1 MRDKEGKHDCFKS
14 KFFKFKEEAY
24 KIAKLYETE
33 FPGYIEEIK
42 ALGTIP
48 FYKKKPKTRI
58 GEGTYLKVSEIPIEF
73 HEVLSKFHKERVEHL
88 KALGWIINKSL

>member
-1 MRDKEGKHDCFKS
+1 MRDNEGKHDCFKS

-42 ALGTIP
+42 ALGSIP
-48 FYKKKPKTRI
+48 FYKKKQKARI
-58 GEGTYLKVSEIPIEF
+58 GEGAYLKVSKIPMEF